1 MTCKSFIKLGRFNE
15 NVTAGLI
22 VPCLSPFGRQTEE
35 LLGMNGSRED
45 ESMCDCLFQMR
56 VCVTV
61 YLCSYFNSQKRRDCS
76 IVWAELFRSQERI
89 MMKVLCC
96 FSSHLIE

>member
-45 ESMCDCLFQMR
+45 ESMCDCIES
-56 VCVTV
+56 
-61 YLCSYFNSQKRRDCS
+61 SYFNSQKRRDCN
-76 IVWAELFRSQERI
+76 IVWTELFRSQERI